1 MPLDDPVES
10 LLAERRRAVHTYSVT
25 HETITRFIYDLSS
38 LVKFIHSEK
47 ATKFCEISI
56 IDSTGTTLDK
66 STVEIFQIFVAFLRY
81 MNSHEVALRNV
92 LLSKKI

>member
-1 MPLDDPVES
+1 MPLDDPVEP

-38 LVKFIHSEK
+38 LVKFIYTEK

-56 IDSTGTTLDK
+56 IDLTGTTLDK
-66 STVEIFQIFVAFLRY
+66 STVEISQNFEAF
-81 MNSHEVALRNV
+81 SE
-92 LLSKKI
+92 